1 MSISSTGIGSGL
13 DVSSIVSQLVALE
26 KRPLT
31 TLQTAASRIQTQIST
46 YGQVQSLMSDL
57 SAAASSLTKAG
68 LWTQNTATSSAT
80 STLTAAAKAGAASGT
95 YSIQVNQLA
104 AAQSLASSPFVN
116 GNTSVMGSGKLTIE
130 LGTWSGAT
138 AVDDPLTETINE
150 SAPNTFAAKIDAK
163 KLELSFTSATTT
175 LADVRDAINNAK
187 SGVTASIVQ
196 DSSGARLLIRS
207 DSTGEE
213 NAMRITATDS
223 GGAPLTGGLGALNYT
238 NPQAIGGSGM
248 TQTVAAANARATID
262 GLAVSSSNNTFSGV
276 IENVDF
282 TVAAITTS
290 PVTLSI
296 GNDNASQRK
305 AVQSFANAYNALNTF
320 LAKQTSY
327 DEASKVGGPLQGDN
341 TVLNLR
347 SRLRGLLGDNGASDS
362 SILALTSSSGTAPRD
377 GSLTLDTAKLDAA
390 LSDPSKLAKLFAGD
404 SGAGITGM
412 AQKVADFTAGLTRS
426 DGLLTA
432 RKEGLTK
439 NLTRNQKDQEK
450 LEDRVA
456 KVAERLNK
464 QYQALDGRMASLNT
478 LSTYINQQVTQWNNS
493 SNK

>member
-1 MSISSTGIGSGL
+1 MGISSTGIGSGL

-26 KRPLT
+26 KKPLA
-31 TLQTAASRIQTQIST
+31 TLQSSANRIQTQIST

-57 SAAASSLTKAG
+57 SAAATALTKTS
-68 LWTQNTATSSAT
+68 LWTQNTANSSNIA
-80 STLTAAAKAGAASGT
+80 TLTATAKAGAASGA

-104 AAQSLASSPFVN
+104 SAQSLASGTFTNSA
-116 GNTSVMGSGKLTIE
+116 SVLGSGKLTIE
-130 LGTWSGAT
+130 IGTWSGAAT
-138 AVDDPLTETINE
+138 ADDPATTTVDESKPGTFTPKAAATPLKLTF
-150 SAPNTFAAKIDAK
+150 S
-163 KLELSFTSATTT
+163 SATTT
-175 LADVRDAINNAK
+175 LADVRDAINNANA
-187 SGVTASIVQ
+187 GVTASIIQ
-196 DSSGARLLIRS
+196 DTSGARLTIRS
-207 DSTGEE
+207 NSTGEE
-213 NAMRITATDS
+213 NALRISTTDLS
-223 GGAPLTGGLGALNYT
+223 DAPLTGGLAALNY
-238 NPQAIGGSGM
+238 NQPQTIGGTGM
-248 TQTVAAANARATID
+248 TQTVSAGNARGTIN
-262 GLAVSSSNNTFSGV
+262 GLAVSSTNNTFSNV

-282 TVAAITTS
+282 TVVATTTS

-320 LAKQTSY
+320 LAKQTGY
-327 DEASKVGGPLQGDN
+327 DEANKVGGPLQGDN

-347 SRLRGLLGDNGASDS
+347 SRLRGLLGDNGATNS
-362 SILALTSSSGTAPRD
+362 SILALTSSSGAAPRD
-377 GSLTLDTAKLDAA
+377 GTLTLDSAKLDAA

-404 SGAGITGM
+404 SATGLTGM
-412 AQKVADFTAGLTRS
+412 AQKVADFTADLTRS

-432 RKEGLTK
+432 RKDGLTK

-450 LEDRVA
+450 VEDRVA

-493 SNK
+493 NK

>member
-1 MSISSTGIGSGL
+1 MGISSTGIGSGL
-13 DVSSIVSQLVALE
+13 DVSSIVSQLVELE
-26 KRPLT
+26 RRPLT
-31 TLQTAASRIQTQIST
+31 TLQTSAARIQTQIST
-46 YGQVQSLMSDL
+46 YGQVQSLISDL
-57 SAAASSLTKAG
+57 SAAATQLTKAD

-80 STLTAAAKAGAASGT
+80 STLTATAKAGAASGT

-104 AAQSLASSPFVN
+104 AAQSLASSPFAS
-116 GNTSVMGSGKLTIE
+116 GTTSVLGSGKLTIE
-130 LGTWSGAT
+130 LGTWSGGAT
-138 AVDDPLTETINE
+138 ADDPLTETIDE
-150 SAPNTFAAKIDAK
+150 SAPSNFAPKADTK
-163 KLELSFTSATTT
+163 KLELTFSSTST

-187 SGVTASIVQ
+187 SGVTASIVK
-196 DSSGARLLIRS
+196 DTTGARLLIRS
-207 DSTGEE
+207 NTTGEE
-213 NAMRITATDS
+213 NAMRITATDT
-223 GGAPLTGGLGALNYT
+223 GGAPLTSGLGALNYT
-238 NPQAIGGSGM
+238 NPQAIGGTGM

-282 TVAAITTS
+282 TVAATTTS

-296 GNDNASQRK
+296 GNDSASQRK

-327 DEASKVGGPLQGDN
+327 DEATKVGGPLQGDN

-390 LSDPSKLAKLFAGD
+390 LADPSKLAKLFAGD
-404 SGAGITGM
+404 SAAGITGM

-426 DGLLTA
+426 DGLLTT
-432 RKEGLTK
+432 RKEGLTQ

-456 KVAERLNK
+456 RVAERLNK

>member
-1 MSISSTGIGSGL
+1 MNISSTGIGSGL

-57 SAAASSLTKAG
+57 SAAATALTKTS
-68 LWTQNTATSSAT
+68 LWTQNTATSSNA
-80 STLTAAAKAGAASGT
+80 STLTTVAKAGAASGT

-104 AAQSLASSPFVN
+104 ASQSLASGSFAS
-116 GNTSVMGSGKLTIE
+116 GTTSVLGSGKLTIE
-130 LGTWSGAT
+130 LGTWSGGAT
-138 AVDDPLTETINE
+138 ADDPLTEVINE
-150 SAPNTFAAKIDAK
+150 SAPSTFAPKADAK
-163 KLELSFTSATTT
+163 KLDLTFSSATTT

-196 DSSGARLLIRS
+196 DTSGARLLVRS
-207 DSTGEE
+207 NSTGEE
-213 NAMRITATDS
+213 NAIRISATDLS
-223 GGAPLTGGLGALNYT
+223 DAPLTGGLGAFNYKQ
-238 NPQAIGGSGM
+238 PQAIGGTGM

-282 TVAAITTS
+282 TVAATTTT

-377 GSLTLDTAKLDAA
+377 GSLTLDTAKLDAT

-439 NLTRNQKDQEK
+439 NLTRNQQDQEK
-450 LEDRVA
+450 VEDRVA

-478 LSTYINQQVTQWNNS
+478 LSTYINQQATQWNNS